1 MTAGRKRKADYED
14 ILALKQAGL
23 SHRQIADELDICIST
38 VKTALKQFKGQ
49 YSLCPNTGRNKIDIT
64 DYQRLCIF
72 ELKDAGYSQRQ
83 IADKVGLSQT
93 IVGKVL
99 NGKR

>member
-1 MTAGRKRKADYED
+1 MVGRKRKAEYED

-49 YSLCPNTGRNKIDIT
+49 YDLCPNTGRNKIDIT

-72 ELKDAGYSQRQ
+72 ELKAAGYYNKD
-83 IADKVGLSQT
+83 IAEKVGLSQT
-93 IVGKVL
+93 IVGKIL
-99 NGKR
+99 KGKR